1 MILYNQNKKT
11 VFFDFE
17 SSICINH
24 GNTSNIYKI
33 DDYILKK
40 YYVYASDAFKLD
52 IEILEILNQIN
63 SENMIKIYDLL
74 YEDIDLS
81 ELSGYTAKYYEDK
94 KINIFD
100 KDLDYVLDNMN
111 NIEKLFDE
119 LSKNIIRVKDL
130 KYKNTILMDD
140 KIILIDPDAYKKVNY
155 SESSLRKINKKRLLS
170 LFKNIYLCCLSKKDG
185 CKKIYDLFDI
195 KVDEST
201 NITYELSKKMKKH

>member
-1 MILYNQNKKT
+1 
-11 VFFDFE
+11 
-17 SSICINH
+17 
-24 GNTSNIYKI
+24 
-33 DDYILKK
+33 
-40 YYVYASDAFKLD
+40 
-52 IEILEILNQIN
+52 
-63 SENMIKIYDLL
+63 MIKIYDLL

-155 SESSLRKINKKRLLS
+155 SESSLRIINKKELLS
-170 LFKNIYLCCLSKKDG
+170 LFKNIYICCLSKKDS

-195 KVDEST
+195 KVDKST